1 MNSTTANKL
10 SHSGSMP
17 AYKRVLIATAI
28 SIAYFIVSYFL
39 IGFRPEQVFISGL
52 FFVLYTSSKRTRNF
66 VLTLLP
72 FIIFWVI
79 FDYMKAFPNYKYAT
93 VHIGDLYELEK
104 KFFGIRYNGA
114 IHTLNEYWSLNR
126 SVFMDVLNGF
136 FYLCWM
142 PVPISFAAYLF
153 FKNRKGA
160 LEFCLTFLLT
170 NFVGFIGYYG
180 YPAAPPWYIHNH
192 GLIFDAA
199 TPGNVAGLA
208 GFDQFIG
215 APIFHGLYSKS
226 SNVFAAMPSLH
237 AAYALVSVYY
247 AFKKNVATGWKIFLV
262 IVCLG
267 TWFAAVYTDHHYVFD
282 VLIGI
287 LCACIGILLF
297 QKVLMKNRAFK
308 RFMDGYYKQVVMP
321 EI

>member
-1 MNSTTANKL
+1 
-10 SHSGSMP
+10 MP
-17 AYKRVLIATAI
+17 LYQRILIGAGI
-28 SIAYFIVSYFL
+28 SIAYLLLSFFV

-52 FFVLYTSSKRTRNF
+52 FFVLYTVSKRSRNF

-72 FIIFWVI
+72 FIVFWVI
-79 FDYMKAFPNYKYAT
+79 FDYMKALPNYKFSE
-93 VHIGDLYELEK
+93 VHIGDLYALEK
-104 KFFGIRYNGA
+104 KLFGIRYQGA
-114 IHTLNEYWSLNR
+114 IHTLNEYWEMNR
-126 SVFMDVLNGF
+126 TVFLDVLNGF

-153 FKNRKGA
+153 FKNRRAA

-180 YPAAPPWYIHNH
+180 YPAAPPWYVHYY
-192 GLIFDAA
+192 GMAFDAA

-208 GFDQFIG
+208 GFDHFIG
-215 APIFHGLYSKS
+215 IPVFHGLYAKS

-247 AFKKNVATGWKIFLV
+247 GFRKNVATGWKVFLT

-267 TWFAAVYTDHHYVFD
+267 TWFAAVYTNHHYVMD
-282 VLIGI
+282 VLVGITCAVIGI
-287 LCACIGILLF
+287 ALFRSGLL
-297 QKVLMKNRAFK
+297 RIPAFR
-308 RFMDGYYKQVVMP
+308 RFMDAYHGQVVR
-321 EI
+321 